1 MTKNLKQTSGALT
14 VFSHQGTSKTESTN
28 IHRKKKLLKYF
39 FITKK
44 KYNFA
49 QFGEL

>member
-1 MTKNLKQTSGALT
+1 MTKNLKQTFGALT

-28 IHRKKKLLKYF
+28 IHRKKNLLKYF
-39 FITKK
+39 LSQK